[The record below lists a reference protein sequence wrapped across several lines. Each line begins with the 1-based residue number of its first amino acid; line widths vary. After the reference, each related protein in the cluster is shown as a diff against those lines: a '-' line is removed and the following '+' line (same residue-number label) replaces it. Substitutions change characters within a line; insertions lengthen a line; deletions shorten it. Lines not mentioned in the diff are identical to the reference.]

1 MFSNNF
7 NQFFYEKKI
16 LNFGNI
22 NSKYIIF
29 FIRIYF
35 IFSSIVSINDT
46 INIDTV
52 QIFCLLKYFCS
63 YNILR
68 TTATRYNM
76 KLRIKLC
83 IELCIKAI
91 FFSFH
96 KKNRLATAQ
105 NFQKK
110 SFRQLAICQ
119 LFKLPSYSIIRF
131 YPYFISLAMQ
141 GSKFSIMGNIYKKT
155 VRTNLLQSFPKTTH
169 Y

>member
-63 YNILR
+63 
-68 TTATRYNM
+68 
-76 KLRIKLC
+76 
-83 IELCIKAI
+83 
-91 FFSFH
+91 
-96 KKNRLATAQ
+96 
-105 NFQKK
+105 
-110 SFRQLAICQ
+110 
-119 LFKLPSYSIIRF
+119 
-131 YPYFISLAMQ
+131 
-141 GSKFSIMGNIYKKT
+141 
-155 VRTNLLQSFPKTTH
+155 
-169 Y
+169 